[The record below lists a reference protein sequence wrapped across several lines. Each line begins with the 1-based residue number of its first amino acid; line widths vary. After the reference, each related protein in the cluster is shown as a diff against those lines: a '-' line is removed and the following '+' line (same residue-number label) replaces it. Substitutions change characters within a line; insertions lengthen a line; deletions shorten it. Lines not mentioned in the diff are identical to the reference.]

1 MILNLSPKNKKAG
14 NPKLPA
20 FLECQQPVARSQR
33 PEANSQKPTASP
45 IYS

>member
-20 FLECQQPVARSQR
+20 FLECQQPVAKSQQLAAQR
-33 PEANSQKPTASP
+33 PKTKD
-45 IYS
+45 